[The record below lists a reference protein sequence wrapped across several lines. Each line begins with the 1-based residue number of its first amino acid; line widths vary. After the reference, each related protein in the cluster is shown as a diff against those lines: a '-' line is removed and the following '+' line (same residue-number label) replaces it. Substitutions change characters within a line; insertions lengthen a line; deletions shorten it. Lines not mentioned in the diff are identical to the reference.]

1 VTDTTLPTPLKAG
14 DRVKWLGD
22 KTDRLGT
29 VLGVEPDGTP
39 QVRFDNASPAYPIAR
54 VFAVDRLVRI

>member
-1 VTDTTLPTPLKAG
+1 MPDSTLPTPLKAG

-22 KTDRLGT
+22 AIDRFGT
-29 VLGVEPDGTP
+29 VHEVEPDGTP
-39 QVRFDNASPAYPIAR
+39 QVRFDNASPLYPIAR